1 MSKLRDRLSFYLAHV
16 RAGGRVLVLDRETPV
31 AEIVPI
37 GSTGAEDT
45 SADEERLA
53 ALERE
58 GIIRRG
64 TGRLPP
70 GFLDEPLP
78 GKDARVLEALLEE
91 RETGR

>member
-1 MSKLRDRLSFYLAHV
+1 MRKVRISELWERLRRWLGQAP
-16 RAGGRVLVLDRETPV
+16 A
-31 AEIVPI
+31 
-37 GSTGAEDT
+37 
-45 SADEERLA
+45 ADEERLA

-78 GKDARVLEALLEE
+78 GKGARVLEAVLEE
-91 RETGR
+91 REAGW